1 MSMQQIL
8 STSLSGTGAV
18 EIASG
23 VTLTTGDD
31 GDDIISGIISGDGS
45 LTKVGSGT
53 LTLSGNNTYTGATTV
68 NVGTLKVTT
77 NNALGT
83 TAGSTTVASGATLD
97 FANITYATTEAITV
111 NGGTIAT
118 STGTSVS
125 CRGNYTWG
133 SLNI

>member
-1 MSMQQIL
+1 MYQTLVSMMSIQQIL
-8 STSLSGTGAV
+8 SISLSGTGAV

-68 NVGTLKVTT
+68 NAGTLKVTT
-77 NNALGT
+77 IMLLEQQ
-83 TAGSTTVASGATLD
+83 LD
-97 FANITYATTEAITV
+97 LLLLQV
-111 NGGTIAT
+111 
-118 STGTSVS
+118 V
-125 CRGNYTWG
+125 
-133 SLNI
+133 LH

>member
-1 MSMQQIL
+1 M
-8 STSLSGTGAV
+8 SGTGAV

-31 GDDIISGIISGDGS
+31 GDDTISGIISGDGS

-97 FANITYATTEAITV
+97 FANSNYATAEAITV

-118 STGTSVS
+118 STGT
-125 CRGNYTWG
+125 
-133 SLNI
+133 